1 MTISTPTTSQKASWK
16 KRLAAALVLA
26 AFSTA
31 LVACNTTEGV
41 GKDIKSA
48 GKGIEETAQ
57 DAK

>member
-1 MTISTPTTSQKASWK
+1 MKNTTSDK
-16 KRLAAALVLA
+16 KNVLKVFVMLTLGA
-26 AFSTA
+26 GVLLGPA
-31 LVACNTTEGV
+31 ACNTTEGV